1 MTANIPCN
9 IKNFM
14 ALPLVLVHFHFYGIF
29 VCVDCLHENIHRTRE
44 FHGYIEMHEAFSLRS
59 CVCVSV
65 WKCRWN
71 VNDNKYFECE
81 QIPWI
86 NTHKQWQVVCIQN
99 GPLSNDISN
108 WKLNF
113 NTRKCAMVCVCMSVY
128 FTIKIAREKL
138 CILNLFIVRL
148 PELSFCRSSQIFN
161 LKKSI
166 LRKHNFV
173 YLVVSS
179 TFPFLHLFNF
189 DDHISLTFFV
199 FKILRELLR
208 FLLLVER

>member
-29 VCVDCLHENIHRTRE
+29 VCVDCWYENIHRIWE

-113 NTRKCAMVCVCMSVY
+113 NTRKCAMVCVWV
-128 FTIKIAREKL
+128 
-138 CILNLFIVRL
+138 CILPSKLLEKNFAFWICLSYVYRSCHFAVQVKFSIWKRASWENTTLFI
-148 PELSFCRSSQIFN
+148 LSSVQLFHSSMFF
-161 LKKSI
+161 I
-166 LRKHNFV
+166 LTI
-173 YLVVSS
+173 
-179 TFPFLHLFNF
+179 TFH
-189 DDHISLTFFV
+189 
-199 FKILRELLR
+199 
-208 FLLLVER
+208 

>member
-1 MTANIPCN
+1 MIAFDVKIERYKYNSIRDQRKMTANILCN

-81 QIPWI
+81 QIP
-86 NTHKQWQVVCIQN
+86 
-99 GPLSNDISN
+99 
-108 WKLNF
+108 
-113 NTRKCAMVCVCMSVY
+113 
-128 FTIKIAREKL
+128 
-138 CILNLFIVRL
+138 
-148 PELSFCRSSQIFN
+148 
-161 LKKSI
+161 
-166 LRKHNFV
+166 
-173 YLVVSS
+173 
-179 TFPFLHLFNF
+179 
-189 DDHISLTFFV
+189 
-199 FKILRELLR
+199 
-208 FLLLVER
+208 